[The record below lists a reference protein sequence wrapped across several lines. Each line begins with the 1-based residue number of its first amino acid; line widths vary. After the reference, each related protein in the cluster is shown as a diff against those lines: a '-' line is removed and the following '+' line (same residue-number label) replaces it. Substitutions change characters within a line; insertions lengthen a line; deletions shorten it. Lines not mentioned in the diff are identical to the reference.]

1 MKDTLKYNII
11 ALLSVK
17 NEENMIDRWLQR
29 TSEIVD
35 GIIILDDGSTDKTP
49 QIIKRHPKVIE
60 IISNPPNN
68 RYHGVI
74 RENRVRL
81 LESSKPYNP
90 KWILIIDTD
99 QILDKRIA
107 SNLDNLIGNPEIG
120 RIFFKEITLWRN
132 TREYRIDK
140 PEAYNRRDGT
150 CQLVRMNPNLKWT
163 LPAKYQWKKRLY
175 NSIKEFKYTKAPIA
189 GNEKLIGIKGNTH
202 YSEFVQI
209 HYHFADWDKA
219 WYIHMNYAIRD
230 AIQFNRSIEEIGDI
244 AEWATKRLDESTLKT
259 TTIKSE
265 WGVLH

>member
-120 RIFFKEITLWRN
+120 RIFFKEIT
-132 TREYRIDK
+132 
-140 PEAYNRRDGT
+140 
-150 CQLVRMNPNLKWT
+150 
-163 LPAKYQWKKRLY
+163 
-175 NSIKEFKYTKAPIA
+175 FF
-189 GNEKLIGIKGNTH
+189 NEN
-202 YSEFVQI
+202 
-209 HYHFADWDKA
+209 
-219 WYIHMNYAIRD
+219 
-230 AIQFNRSIEEIGDI
+230 
-244 AEWATKRLDESTLKT
+244 
-259 TTIKSE
+259 
-265 WGVLH
+265 